1 MRTKFIFVLLIFISV
16 TSLQA
21 QGRRNAF
28 RKIDQIDLVKLLDV
42 LNMDEQ
48 TTTKF
53 LPKRKAFVEKRR
65 ESVLKLD
72 SLEKFIE
79 KGIKEDKA
87 GGNDVKKA
95 INEYLELEKYIFTLR
110 YDHINSVKSI
120 LTTEQLANYLQFDRK
135 FKQELRDIIR
145 ERKWGRRNNNN

>member
-1 MRTKFIFVLLIFISV
+1 MKTKLLLILIVFLSV
-16 TSLQA
+16 TAIQA

-28 RKIDQIDLVKLLDV
+28 RKIDQIDLVKLMDV
-42 LNMDEQ
+42 LNMDDQ
-48 TTTKF
+48 TSTKF

-72 SLEKFIE
+72 SLEKFI
-79 KGIKEDKA
+79 GRRIKEDKSLE
-87 GGNDVKKA
+87 NDIKKA
-95 INEYLELEKYIFTLR
+95 INDYLELEKYLFTLR
-110 YDHINSVKSI
+110 YDHLNSVKSI

-145 ERKWGRRNNNN
+145 ENKRMGRRNN

>member
-1 MRTKFIFVLLIFISV
+1 MKTKLLLILIVFLSV
-16 TSLQA
+16 TAIQA

-28 RKIDQIDLVKLLDV
+28 RKIDQIDLVKLMDV
-42 LNMDEQ
+42 LNMDDQ
-48 TTTKF
+48 TSTKF

-79 KGIKEDKA
+79 RGIKEDKA
-87 GGNDVKKA
+87 GENDIKKA
-95 INEYLELEKYIFTLR
+95 INDYLELEKYLFTLR
-110 YDHINSVKSI
+110 YDHLNSVKSI

-145 ERKWGRRNNNN
+145 ENKRMGRRNN

>member
-1 MRTKFIFVLLIFISV
+1 MKTKFLLIFIIFLTVSAI
-16 TSLQA
+16 QA

-48 TTTKF
+48 TSTKF

-65 ESVLKLD
+65 ESVIKLD
-72 SLEKFIE
+72 SLEKFID

-87 GGNDVKKA
+87 GSNVVKKA
-95 INEYLELEKYIFTLR
+95 INEYIELEKYIFTLR
-110 YDHINSVKSI
+110 YDHLNSVKSL

-145 ERKWGRRNNNN
+145 ENKRMGRRNN